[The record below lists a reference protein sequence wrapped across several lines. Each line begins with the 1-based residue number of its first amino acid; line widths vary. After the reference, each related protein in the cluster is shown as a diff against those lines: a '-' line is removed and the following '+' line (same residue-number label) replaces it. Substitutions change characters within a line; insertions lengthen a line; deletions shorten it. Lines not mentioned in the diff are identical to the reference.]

1 MPAACR
7 SSTDRSRRPAT
18 TSWWPTLKDD
28 FENFVR
34 THPRVPLPDR
44 LAWEVSET
52 RMWNRAH
59 WLVID
64 KLGATAGDAKDIADL
79 NLSEAVPVF
88 RNGRSG
94 RVELTRT
101 GNTVTVAT
109 RNVKEFTLLLSP
121 DQFDFEKSIK
131 VMVNGRVAFNGH
143 VEKSVA
149 TLTKWASRDNDRTML
164 FAAELKIQP

>member
-1 MPAACR
+1 M
-7 SSTDRSRRPAT
+7 
-18 TSWWPTLKDD
+18 
-28 FENFVR
+28 
-34 THPRVPLPDR
+34 
-44 LAWEVSET
+44 
-52 RMWNRAH
+52 
-59 WLVID
+59 
-64 KLGATAGDAKDIADL
+64 
-79 NLSEAVPVF
+79 F